1 MKRLFFLQFS
11 FFERMLIL
19 SFTENGEVPT
29 IFLVMTL
36 FGECIQLEFSPNY
49 IRDSHLG
56 FSAVF
61 SNEFLHCSTY
71 IVRD

>member
-1 MKRLFFLQFS
+1 M
-11 FFERMLIL
+11 
-19 SFTENGEVPT
+19 PT

-49 IRDSHLG
+49 IAEIHILV

>member
-1 MKRLFFLQFS
+1 MLFVIFHNIIVFLSFS
-11 FFERMLIL
+11 ERMLIL

-49 IRDSHLG
+49 IQDSHLG
-56 FSAVF
+56 FQCCVL
-61 SNEFLHCSTY
+61 E
-71 IVRD
+71 

>member
-1 MKRLFFLQFS
+1 MLFLHLSFS
-11 FFERMLIL
+11 ERMLIL
-19 SFTENGEVPT
+19 SFTENGEVPV

-36 FGECIQLEFSPNY
+36 FGECIQLKFSPNY

-61 SNEFLHCSTY
+61 SNEILHHSTY
-71 IVRD
+71 VVRD